1 MGKKFINSILFFI
14 ISCSLFAAENYYV
27 KVDGTGDGSSW
38 KKAMSAEKFALALS
52 SQSTIGSGATF
63 HLAAGTYHP
72 MYDPFEVEHDGYANK
87 DIFKVYYIQ
96 APINIIGGYSENPT
110 DGEIPNPSINKTI
123 ISGDMNDDDIEGDQS
138 TNNSDDLYNL
148 FNIDL
153 KEKGLCSFSGLTLT
167 RTLGRRTTDDGAFKI
182 GGYSGYNETGSFLN
196 LDRCTMLDLSRVISG
211 TNTDGEDEIIASN
224 CTIENSICQFSN
236 KKTKLSSCTFIN
248 SNYIYL
254 DAKELT
260 VNNCTFYENLLNVIS
275 HINIFVHD
283 VISFHNN
290 TIESES
296 VEFDFRDETAMNLSL
311 IGNIFDSEVIFYIKE
326 NVFNYNVVSKYNIY
340 KSIDEVME
348 GLISE
353 NTNYYPSSPDDIF
366 EKDYSGNVILR
377 NNNGYTKTIK
387 LTSDKLNGKSIRFDQ
402 SETNLEFDQR
412 GVVRF
417 DRTCMGSYEK
427 RDTIVSDK
435 KVTITVGEKY
445 NDKKYDKIGVY
456 KVLVPSED
464 NNYDVEIRTLIV
476 LPTTDQT
483 TFYVKTNGTGNGS
496 SWDKAMSPEDFA
508 LRFYLT
514 QTTDTFHLAEGTYY
528 PDIVAD
534 LESKTYKRTQ
544 SFTLIGGYQKDITD
558 EQEKPDPF
566 LYPTILSVDFEGNTD
581 LDPTTYKLKNSEDD
595 SYGILN
601 LYFYDNKDAKFRIS
615 GIVFEG
621 GRVGMVGKIAQCE
634 IQFGEEF
641 TFDNCV
647 FKNGYCSV
655 DMIAVDKNSSVTF
668 NNCYFYQIAAPI
680 LTNNY
685 CKYNSCTF
693 ERIWDRFYISSELET
708 TVTNCTMLRCI
719 PCQISY
725 LNSDSKLNFFS
736 NTIYLPFNGNAISVE
751 SYNTGAEIYF
761 KGNIIHGGIVK
772 SSYVESFDFVKSSY
786 NIYTDDVIKKSTDF
800 VADDEEFSNFLSS
813 KTDASFMPPVLPLK
827 KDSLSDGTSLR
838 FSRYLTDVTK
848 DQKGD
853 YRSSMTCM
861 GSYEIFILDT
871 VSIYKKDTIHVGE
884 QFENVTYEKIGIYD
898 SIPILV
904 KGTSGRDSIVELHTL
919 CVLPKDKQTTF
930 YVKVDGKGDGS
941 SWENAMS
948 PEDFALRFRLTETI
962 DTFYVAEGTYH
973 PIEIEDKALFY
984 LCNYPVTLIG
994 GYRKEITDE
1003 QEKPD
1008 PTQYKTIFSG
1018 DLLKNNEFDTD
1029 KFELK
1034 NTDDDLDIIVKLN
1047 LPYNSDDNAL
1057 ISGIIFEGGR
1067 KSYGGKASSCQC
1079 QVNNGK
1085 ITFDKCEFR
1094 NCSNEAVW
1102 AYTSFAKATFN
1113 NCYFSQVGINY
1124 TAEYNSCT
1132 FERIHGIFIMKRFG
1146 EKSSVINCTMIQCMP
1161 CNLDL
1166 NKKTDF
1172 VNNTISMPKDG
1183 IAIKIDNYYEDSE
1196 LNMIGNIIQGSIEK
1210 VYSEKSFD
1218 MVKSSYNVYSE
1229 EPEIASATD
1238 IIVEDFSSFLASD
1251 TIHEKGVFT
1260 PILALN
1266 RDELSDGTKL
1276 RYPRNLTSL
1285 MEDQRGV
1292 VRPAMTNMGAY
1303 ELFKTDTLPYL
1314 KNDTILVGGKFEGLT
1329 YEKIGVYDS
1338 IMIVLPDMIGR
1349 DSLVEY
1355 HKLWVLPKGG
1365 QTTFYVKTNGKG
1377 DGSSWDNAMSPDDFA
1392 WQMALSQTTDTFH
1405 VAAGTYYP
1413 IATTSTTKHY
1423 ERTAPFC
1430 LIGGYPSS
1438 IKDENQKPDPINNET
1453 IFSVDFNNN
1462 NTYDASAHR
1471 MITGDDDERNIF
1483 AYLPQRGGDCLV
1495 SGIVFEGGGNGNY
1508 GNWEQFRIQYL
1519 IESEFNF
1526 TFKNCKFKE
1535 GFHSVFSYSPSTS
1548 LFFKNC
1554 YFYHIVGPG
1563 SISNKVDISS
1573 CTFNDCGMSV
1583 SGSTEKNTNVSNCT
1597 MFDLYELK
1605 FFARENAQLNFYNNT
1620 VYSPVNEVAIYIDND
1635 FAGDLNLKGNIIQG
1649 TIQYKEEKASLIHSS
1664 YNLFSQQDTFTFM
1677 SATDLFTKDF
1687 SSLFNDEMEKEDG
1700 VFTPL
1705 LALKRDVLSDGG
1717 KLRFPRDVTSLMED
1731 QRGMVR
1737 PAMTNMGSYEMF
1749 KTDTVF
1755 LFKKDTIH
1763 VGGQFEGVTYEKIG
1777 IYDSI
1782 MVVLPDVSG
1791 RDSLVQYHTLCVLPT
1806 GKQTTFYVKTDGK
1819 GDGSSWKD
1827 AMSPED
1833 FALRFR
1839 FTETVDTFHVAEGTY
1854 HSEFQRTY
1862 PFTLKGGYRKEITD
1876 EQEASD
1882 PTLYKT
1888 ILSADINGDDEFD
1901 MTKYEVKNVA
1911 DDLGTILYLDLSN
1924 NDDANVQISG
1934 IVFEGGARSYGG
1946 HLSISQCVI
1955 WHGQYIFDK
1964 CEFKNGS
1971 HYAVLSRTGGEKLVF
1986 NNCYFN
1992 QVGFIPAGINEYN
2005 SCTFERIHAFRIGS
2019 DYNGSCTVTNST
2031 MIQCVPCYMDLNNK
2045 SKIDFINNT
2054 ISMPKDGNAIRIYNY
2069 YEDPDLNMIGNIIQ
2083 GSIAKTE
2090 SEKSLDFVKS
2100 SYNVYSEESEITSAN
2115 DIVTEEDFSSFLAS
2129 DTTHEKGVFTPL
2141 LALKRDELSDGT
2153 QLRFSRLET
2162 LVSRDQRG
2170 VGRSLK
2176 TCMGSYEI
2184 PINDTVTLDVIDTI
2198 KVGETFAGKTYDKL
2212 GIYEDVPVVLT
2223 NISGRDSVVLHKVC
2237 VIPTG
2242 KQTTFYV
2249 KIKGKGDG
2257 SSWKEAMSPEQ
2268 FAWQMALSQN
2278 VDTFHVAKGTYHP
2291 IEINNSKVY
2300 TRSAPFVLKGG
2311 YDDDVTDEKTE
2322 PDPVHYETILSAD
2335 FNNDDFYDS
2344 STGEVKNI
2352 EDDGSIIL
2360 SYIANGKTNSLIY
2373 GIVFHGGKAGL
2384 MGQSEQC
2391 AIKSNSETPSD
2402 FTFEKCEFRDGY
2414 MSTQNY
2420 AFPVSLYFKNC
2431 YFLHT
2436 QSPGTFGDFLN
2447 VTSSTFEGSKV
2458 NFYSKGTITISNC
2471 SMFDLEY
2478 FNITVP
2484 ENSQMNYYNNT
2495 IYSPSKDVPITFKR
2509 HEGELNLIGNII
2521 HGIIEFDA
2529 ENVSHI
2535 HSARNIFTKQS
2546 KTDGYKSAE
2555 DFFIDD
2561 ISYFLDD
2568 NLSPREEDLFTPV
2581 FVLKHDT
2588 FANGS
2593 SIRFP
2598 LSETN
2603 LLTDQRGVNRAD
2615 LTCPG
2620 VYEIACRDVEKHLP
2634 EIEYYSIAN
2643 QPEEYDFDTYGLHEF
2658 VERKKCRCGSDSTI
2672 YHIVYIAPSPSEK
2685 TYYVTT
2691 TGNGTGDGSSWENAI
2706 NDTSFAYL
2714 FANAQGNVT
2723 FHMEEGTYYPIE
2735 MQGLRTY
2742 QRSYPFTLMGG
2753 YRKGILDEEEE
2764 ANPILYKTILS
2775 VDFDGDN
2782 TFDTSTNELK
2792 NTDEDSYSII
2802 KLNYTNKKDAEVLFS
2817 GIVFDGGR
2825 PGAMGRVAQC
2835 ELTYGNTFTFNQC
2848 EFRNGYGSIETF
2860 IGVENM
2866 IFNNCYFHQVG
2877 GPAADVNHSV
2887 YNACT
2892 FNKVYDRFGFTAI
2905 GETSVSNCTMI
2916 QCAPCG
2922 FYLMNSDATLNFI
2935 NNSVCMPQ
2943 DENAMRFSTYIG
2955 GKLNLTGNLI
2965 QGPIEKPSYIENV
2978 DFVNSSYNVY
2988 ATNAET
2994 MSDSDI
3000 FTEEFSSFLASNTT
3014 HEENVFTP
3022 ILALKNDKLSDGTS
3036 LRFPLIE
3043 TSVEFDQRGIV
3054 RPAMTNMGSY
3064 ELVKNDTVILEKMDT
3079 IRVGEQFEGVTY
3091 NKLGIYDSIA
3101 IVKHYMEDRDS
3112 VILHTLCVIP
3122 TGEQTTFY
3130 VKTNGDGD
3138 GSSWEEAM
3146 SPDQFAWQMTL
3157 SQTVDTFHVAEGTYY
3172 PIETKRSY
3180 NRAYYRTMPF
3190 RLIGG
3195 YRDAITD
3202 ETEEANPVQNKT
3214 ILSVDFNN
3222 NNTYKDGYVANSED
3236 DGYGILYF
3244 NSPIAGE
3251 STISGIVFEGGAG
3264 DMHCTNAQCQISNI
3278 NSEIDKFT
3286 FEQCEF
3292 KSSRCRSIRSDFD
3305 WDENPNG
3312 HDELNINQCHFN
3324 RVGEYFYLYPVQ
3336 HDGIGSVN
3344 INACAFTEFHNFSIY
3359 ALSNQTVTY
3368 SNCTMYDCAEI
3379 TIETGSD
3386 STAKINFINNTV
3398 YSSTNLEQSV
3408 FNVKCPANINFTGNI
3423 IQTNLKT
3430 ETSDLAGIRSKYNVF
3445 NEETS
3450 MKFETDITTNDFSF
3464 LEDTISRT
3472 KDIVAPIIVL
3482 KSDSIDGVSLRFPRL
3497 ENVTTDQRGAI
3508 RAYETCRGS
3517 YELVKNDTVIL
3528 DVIDTIRVGEQFDNV
3543 TYNKLG
3549 IYEGVEVV
3557 LHTVGRDSIVVHTLC
3572 VIPTGEQTTFYVKTN
3587 GDGDG
3592 SSWEEA
3598 MSPDQFA
3605 WQMALSQTI
3614 DTFHVAEGTYYP
3626 IETKYKD
3633 EKSYNRTTPFRLI
3646 GGYQKEIT
3654 DETEDADP
3662 VHNKT
3667 ILSVDFNNNNKYSRE
3682 DHVIP
3687 DDLVQEDS
3695 YSVLYYEPTKKGTS
3709 SISGIVF
3716 DGGKCNR
3723 TCTIAQCVINRNADL
3738 NLEVG
3743 EVNFDQCEF
3752 RNANAKSIIFY
3763 CGNKGVQ
3770 NINNCYFNNVDG
3782 PILTGAA
3789 TNNLTGCTFEG
3800 RSYYIAA
3807 DFGRKIKIANSTMYD
3822 CGEIGFHFNGDTTS
3836 VINFVN
3842 NTVYSSS
3849 SKDTTLLKI
3858 STGYPSTNLYLTGNI
3873 LQANVKVDKDT
3884 QNVHSSYNIYYKQ
3897 LDIDELKSETD
3908 LSVKSFSSFMDN
3920 KISFDENVVT
3930 PVMVMTSDTLSNGT
3944 SLRFP
3949 RTVSNLQ
3956 TDQRGAVRPKLTC
3969 IGAYEAGCKP
3979 IEIHL
3984 TDLEYIS
3991 SDNLKSKYGVSYD
4004 TMGRYMFVEEQKC
4017 ICGSDSIVYHDL
4029 YITPSLNET
4038 KYFVKVDGSGKG
4050 DGSSWE
4056 NAMNDTSFSYILA
4069 NAKKNGVTYYMA
4081 AGTYTPIYS
4090 KLSNDSASASNKIFY
4105 TEKSFNIEGGYSKK
4119 STSESYKR
4127 NTRKF
4132 VTIFANNEDSKDNS
4146 TIMKIKNASSSISG
4160 VKFHGVKTEKDTLLS
4175 ISANKEGSVKFS
4187 LMIDSCQFEESG
4199 CGIYAD
4205 NVKLKVSNSV
4215 FVDNIYSLSVLN
4227 KDHNDTTQ
4235 VTSSLF
4241 SNNSKYAMDASVNGT
4256 FILLNS
4262 TFYNNDSLRIMKL
4275 NDNFKSDYKIYN
4287 NTFLNKGMT
4296 IQPRSNSLKLVGN
4309 IILNLDSVSTDY
4321 CISKNN
4327 LLREGVSFEKFSNK
4341 DLFVSDFKDILE
4353 YDDDYVLNSSNTV
4366 AMVNDTLPETG
4377 QWLRYMRDS
4386 IIVTDQR
4393 GVKRNEMCCIGAY
4406 EKEFKS
4412 KPCDTIV
4419 TVIEDTINAGETY
4432 LDQLYEE
4439 AGSYIAQTDTFL
4451 SIRGCDSIVI
4461 VRLEVL
4467 PVIIEERPIPTAF
4480 TPYDK
4485 NGKNDVFMPGH
4496 EVYIY
4501 DVYGMLVTHSSNGWD
4516 GKVNDEF
4523 VRPGVYVYAVVLEQ
4537 GTLKKGTI
4545 EVLIEQ

>member
-38 KKAMSAEKFALALS
+38 EKAMSAEKFALKLS
-52 SQSTIGSGATF
+52 TQSTLGTGDTF

-72 MYDPFEVEHDGYANK
+72 MYDPAVDHTEFDDYDVAK
-87 DIFKVYYIQ
+87 KQFAYYIQ
-96 APINIIGGYSENPT
+96 TPVNIIGGYSANPT
-110 DGEIPNPSINKTI
+110 NEEIPNPSINQTI
-123 ISGDMNDDDIEGDQS
+123 ISGDLNDDDIEGDLS
-138 TNNSDDLYNL
+138 TNKSDNTYNL
-148 FNIDL
+148 FFLDL
-153 KEKGLCSFSGLTLT
+153 KEKKDLSFYGLTLIGT
-167 RTLGRRTTDDGAFKI
+167 NYIINSVDGAFR
-182 GGYSGYNETGSFLN
+182 
-196 LDRCTMLDLSRVISG
+196 LDRQYRYSDHGTRLKIDRCNLKDLSRAFSC
-211 TNTDGEDEIIASN
+211 TNDNKDEIQLQNSTFENVYYNYFNFLNASIN
-224 CTIENSICQFSN
+224 
-236 KKTKLSSCTFIN
+236 SCTFIKN
-248 SNYIYL
+248 
-254 DAKELT
+254 
-260 VNNCTFYENLLNVIS
+260 VNQSFSIQDLSIKNCTFYECMSKMYVNEV
-275 HINIFVHD
+275 V
-283 VISFHNN
+283 SFHNN
-290 TIESES
+290 TTEGES
-296 VEFDFRDETAMNLSL
+296 VNFDFQNSSSMNLSL
-311 IGNIFDSEVIFYIKE
+311 IGNIFDSEVSFYIPE
-326 NVFNYNVVSKYNIY
+326 EVFNYNVVSKYNIY
-340 KSIDEVME
+340 KSVDEVME
-348 GLISE
+348 DLISE

-366 EKDYSGNVILR
+366 EKDYRGNVLL
-377 NNNGYTKTIK
+377 NYNYGYTKTIK
-387 LTSDKLNGKSIRFDQ
+387 LTDDKLKGKSIRFDQ

-412 GVVRF
+412 GVSRF

-427 RDTIVSDK
+427 RDTIVPIGKD
-435 KVTITVGEKY
+435 TIIVGGEY
-445 NDKKYDKIGVY
+445 YDKKYDKIGVY
-456 KVLVPSED
+456 KVFVPSED

-483 TFYVKTNGTGNGS
+483 TFYVKTDGKGDGS
-496 SWDKAMSPEDFA
+496 SWNKAMSPEDFA

-514 QTTDTFHLAEGTYY
+514 QTIDTFHLAEGTYY

-595 SYGILN
+595 SYGIMD

-621 GRVGMVGKIAQCE
+621 GRVGMMGKIAQCG

-655 DMIAVDKNSSVTF
+655 DMISVDKNSSVTF

-693 ERIWDRFYISSELET
+693 ERIWDRFHISSELET
-708 TVTNCTMLRCI
+708 AVTNCTMLRCI

-725 LNSDSKLNFFS
+725 VNSDSKINFFS
-736 NTIYLPFNGNAISVE
+736 NTIYLPFNGNAISIE

-772 SSYVESFDFVKSSY
+772 SSYVESLDFVKSSY

-884 QFENVTYEKIGIYD
+884 QFENVTYEEIGIYD
-898 SIPILV
+898 SIYVLV
-904 KGTSGRDSIVELHTL
+904 QGTSGRDSIVERHTL

-930 YVKVDGKGDGS
+930 YVKVDGKGNGS
-941 SWENAMS
+941 SWEDAMS
-948 PEDFALRFRLTETI
+948 PEDFALRFCLTETI

-984 LCNYPVTLIG
+984 QRNYPVTLIG

-1113 NCYFSQVGINY
+1113 NCYFYQVGINY

-1229 EPEIASATD
+1229 KPEIVSETD

-1260 PILALN
+1260 PVLALN
-1266 RDELSDGTKL
+1266 RDVLSDGTEL
-1276 RYPRNLTSL
+1276 RFPRDLTSL

-1292 VRPAMTNMGAY
+1292 IRPAMTNMGSY

-1314 KNDTILVGGKFEGLT
+1314 KNDTILVGGQFEGLT

-1338 IMIVLPDMIGR
+1338 IMVVLPDMIGR

-1355 HKLWVLPKGG
+1355 HKLYVIPTGK
-1365 QTTFYVKTNGKG
+1365 QTTFYVKTKGKG
-1377 DGSSWDNAMSPDDFA
+1377 DGSSWDNAMSPEDFA
-1392 WQMALSQTTDTFH
+1392 WQLALSQTTDTFH

-1413 IATTSTTKHY
+1413 ITTTSSTKQY
-1423 ERTAPFC
+1423 ERKYPFS
-1430 LIGGYPSS
+1430 LIGGYPSN
-1438 IKDENQKPDPINNET
+1438 IMDETQKPDPINNNT
-1453 IFSVDFNNN
+1453 ILSVDFNNN
-1462 NTYDASAHR
+1462 NVYNSSTNEMDQ
-1471 MITGDDDERNIF
+1471 TEDDGVRIILYQPIKQGNSFI
-1483 AYLPQRGGDCLV
+1483 
-1495 SGIVFEGGGNGNY
+1495 SGIVFNGGRCITGDGFGEIVFLPSISDSIN
-1508 GNWEQFRIQYL
+1508 L
-1519 IESEFNF
+1519 TIENCE
-1526 TFKNCKFKE
+1526 FKNGCE
-1535 GFHSVFSYSPSTS
+1535 SVTLYRPASISM
-1548 LFFKNC
+1548 KNC
-1554 YFYHIVGPG
+1554 YFYHVLSPLSYGEI
-1563 SISNKVDISS
+1563 DITS
-1573 CTFNDCGMSV
+1573 CTFEECEMKLRYYN
-1583 SGSTEKNTNVSNCT
+1583 GSISNCT
-1597 MFDLYELK
+1597 MFNLNQLEIYTP
-1605 FFARENAQLNFYNNT
+1605 QGLNFYNNS
-1620 VYSPVNEVAIYIDND
+1620 VYSPSNEVAIVIDNSI
-1635 FAGDLNLKGNIIQG
+1635 AGDLNLKGNIIQG
-1649 TIQYKEEKASLIHSS
+1649 TIKYNEEKTNLIHSS
-1664 YNLFSQQDTFTFM
+1664 YNLFSQQDTFAFM

-1705 LALKRDVLSDGG
+1705 LALKRDVLSDGSE
-1717 KLRFPRDVTSLMED
+1717 LRFPRDVTSLMED

-1763 VGGQFEGVTYEKIG
+1763 VGGQFEGLTYEKIG

-1782 MVVLPDVSG
+1782 KVVLQDVSG
-1791 RDSLVQYHTLCVLPT
+1791 RDSLVEYHTLCVLPT
-1806 GKQTTFYVKTDGK
+1806 GNQTTFYVKKEGT
-1819 GDGSSWKD
+1819 GDGSSWKN

-1854 HSEFQRTY
+1854 HPIVMETPNSRNYERTY
-1862 PFTLKGGYRKEITD
+1862 PFMLIGGYRNEITD
-1876 EQEASD
+1876 EEEKPD
-1882 PTLYKT
+1882 PSLYKT
-1888 ILSADINGDDEFD
+1888 VLSVDFNGDNKFDE
-1901 MTKYEVKNVA
+1901 A
-1911 DDLGTILYLDLSN
+1911 SN
-1924 NDDANVQISG
+1924 NLINVEEDDYYVMTYYSNVKDIDDNVFVSG
-1934 IVFEGGARSYGG
+1934 IVFEGGKKGYGG
-1946 HLSISQCVI
+1946 DSYIGQFKIS
-1955 WHGQYIFDK
+1955 HGDKFTFEK
-1964 CEFKNGS
+1964 CEFRNG
-1971 HYAVLSRTGGEKLVF
+1971 YYLAVNSTFGGKSIIF
-1986 NNCYFN
+1986 NDCYFY
-1992 QVGFIPAGINEYN
+1992 QVRVDCNKAICYN
-2005 SCTFERIHAFRIGS
+2005 SCTFENIRESFYFSSNKDNAITVSNCTMLNSITCGFSSGS
-2019 DYNGSCTVTNST
+2019 GT
-2031 MIQCVPCYMDLNNK
+2031 MNFV
-2045 SKIDFINNT
+2045 NNT
-2054 ISMPKDGNAIRIYNY
+2054 IAMPKNGKALNIRNY
-2069 YEDPDLNMIGNIIQ
+2069 DENIEVNMIGNIIQ
-2083 GSIAKTE
+2083 GSIGKTE
-2090 SEKSLDFVKS
+2090 SEKSLDIVKS

-2115 DIVTEEDFSSFLAS
+2115 DIVTEDFSTFLAS

-2184 PINDTVTLDVIDTI
+2184 PINDTVTLDIVDTI

-2212 GIYEDVPVVLT
+2212 GIYEDIPVVLT

-2278 VDTFHVAKGTYHP
+2278 VDTFHVAEGTYHP

-2352 EDDGSIIL
+2352 EDDGSVIL
-2360 SYIANGKTNSLIY
+2360 SYTATEKTNSLIY
-2373 GIVFHGGKAGL
+2373 GIVFHGGKAG
-2384 MGQSEQC
+2384 GFKNSEQC
-2391 AIKSNSETPSD
+2391 QIFSDLNTPTD
-2402 FTFEKCEFRDGY
+2402 FTFEKCEFRDGA
-2414 MSTQNY
+2414 MSAISY
-2420 AFPVSLYFKNC
+2420 ASSGSLYFNNC

-2436 QSPGTFGDFLN
+2436 PSPTAYGDLLS
-2447 VTSSTFEGSKV
+2447 VTSSTFEGCNV
-2458 NFYSKGTITISNC
+2458 NFYSKETVTISNC
-2471 SMFDLEY
+2471 SMFDLAN

-2495 IYSPSKDVPITFKR
+2495 IYSPSKDVPITFKK

-2535 HSARNIFTKQS
+2535 HSAKNIFTKQS

-2634 EIEYYSIAN
+2634 EIEYYSIVN
-2643 QPEEYDFDTYGLHEF
+2643 QPEEYNFETCGLHEF
-2658 VERKKCRCGSDSTI
+2658 VERKKCRCGSDSII
-2672 YHIVYIAPSPSEK
+2672 YHTVYIAPSSSKK

-2691 TGNGTGDGSSWENAI
+2691 TGSGTGDGSSWENAI

-2723 FHMEEGTYYPIE
+2723 FYMEEGTYYPIE

-2753 YRKGILDEEEE
+2753 YRKGITDEEEE
-2764 ANPILYKTILS
+2764 ADPILYKTILS

-2792 NTDEDSYSII
+2792 NTDEDSYAIV

-2848 EFRNGYGSIETF
+2848 EFRNGYGSIESF
-2860 IGVENM
+2860 IGVENI
-2866 IFNNCYFHQVG
+2866 IFNNCYFHHVG
-2877 GPAADVNHSV
+2877 GPVADVNHSV

-2892 FNKVYDRFGFTAI
+2892 FNRVYDRLGITAI

-2916 QCAPCG
+2916 QCAPCS

-2943 DENAMRFSTYIG
+2943 DEYAMRFSTYIG

-2965 QGPIEKPSYIENV
+2965 QGPIEKPNYIENV

-3000 FTEEFSSFLASNTT
+3000 FTEEFSSFLASDTT

-3054 RPAMTNMGSY
+3054 RPTMTNMGSY
-3064 ELVKNDTVILEKMDT
+3064 ELVKNDTVILEKMDS

-3130 VKTNGDGD
+3130 VKTNGEGD

-3180 NRAYYRTMPF
+3180 NRSYYRTMPF

-3195 YRDAITD
+3195 YRNAITD

-3222 NNTYKDGYVANSED
+3222 NNTYIDGYVANSED

-3251 STISGIVFEGGAG
+3251 SSISGIVFEGGAG
-3264 DMHCTNAQCQISNI
+3264 DMHCTNAQCQINNSNY
-3278 NSEIDKFT
+3278 EIDKFT

-3305 WDENPNG
+3305 WQENPNG
-3312 HDELNINQCHFN
+3312 HDVLNINQCHFN

-3368 SNCTMYDCAEI
+3368 SNCTMYDCDFI

-3398 YSSTNLEQSV
+3398 YSSTNLEQSIFKV
-3408 FNVKCPANINFTGNI
+3408 RCPANINFTGNI
-3423 IQTNLKT
+3423 IQTDLQT
-3430 ETSDLAGIRSKYNVF
+3430 ETSDLSGIRSKYNVF

-3605 WQMALSQTI
+3605 WQMALSQTT

-3654 DETEDADP
+3654 DETEEADP

-3682 DHVIP
+3682 DYIIP

-3695 YSVLYYEPTKKGTS
+3695 HSVLYYEPTKKGTS

-3716 DGGKCNR
+3716 EGGKLNKQN
-3723 TCTIAQCVINRNADL
+3723 AQCEINRKVDL
-3738 NLEVG
+3738 DLEVG

-3752 RNANAKSIIFY
+3752 RNTNTRSIIFY
-3763 CGNKGVQ
+3763 CGNKSVQ

-3789 TNNLTGCTFEG
+3789 TTNLNGCTFEG

-3822 CGEIGFHFNGDTTS
+3822 CGEIGFHFTGDTTS

-3858 STGYPSTNLYLTGNI
+3858 SSGYPSTNLYLTGNI

-3884 QNVHSSYNIYYKQ
+3884 QNVHSNYNIYYKQ

-3956 TDQRGAVRPKLTC
+3956 NDQRGAVRPKLTC

-4090 KLSNDSASASNKIFY
+4090 KLSNDSSSTSNKIFY
-4105 TEKSFNIEGGYSKK
+4105 TEKSFNIKGGYSKK
-4119 STSESYKR
+4119 STSESYKK

-4175 ISANKEGSVKFS
+4175 ISSNKEVSVKVS

-4205 NVKLKVSNSV
+4205 NVKLKASNSV
-4215 FVDNIYSLSVLN
+4215 FVDNIYSLSILN
-4227 KDHNDTTQ
+4227 KDHKDTTQ

-4241 SNNSKYAMDASVNGT
+4241 SNNSKYAVDASVNGT

-4262 TFYNNDSLRIMKL
+4262 TFYNNDSLRIVKL
-4275 NDNFKSDYKIYN
+4275 NDNYMSEYKIYN

-4309 IILNLDSVSTDY
+4309 IILNLDSVGTD

-4366 AMVNDTLPETG
+4366 AMVNDTLPKTG

-4461 VRLEVL
+4461 IRLEVL

-4485 NGKNDVFMPGH
+4485 NGKNDVFMPEH

-4501 DVYGMLVTHSSNGWD
+4501 DVYGMLLTHSSNGWD

-4545 EVLIEQ
+4545 EVLVEQ